1 MKSSQGFMRAS
12 EARDPRFTYGREPNK
27 QASGTSDIFSL
38 LEKELF
44 LIQIENRESDDER
57 KITNI

>member
-1 MKSSQGFMRAS
+1 MRAS

-44 LIQIENRESDDER
+44 LIQIENRESVDER